1 MSKLNFSIY
10 LNGFLE
16 YWLQHKLLVEF
27 QATILLLSDV
37 QRLGGPSKPLNVS
50 YWR

>member
-16 YWLQHKLLVEF
+16 YWLQHELLVEF
-27 QATILLLSDV
+27 QATSLLLSDV
-37 QRLGGPSKPLNVS
+37 HGPGGPSKPLNVS
-50 YWR
+50 HWR